1 VPLTIH
7 HIKAFERGATFV
19 PNQPPNAASI
29 QKDLERLRRSI
40 NLRLFWKDSHP
51 GDHKNS
57 LMSTVVKSTWQP
69 PETLSTA
76 NPLWIDF
83 STSVK
88 QAMARR
94 NKCNL
99 DHRALQAWRSLCHN
113 RDIFVT
119 HADKGG
125 KLVIVKRADY
135 IAEAH
140 RQLNDVT
147 TYRSITED
155 EANTLHNQLHQRKL
169 DFIHRLLTANNIT
182 RSESSRLL
190 SEKCV
195 IPPIYF
201 LPKIHKAKRQDTGT
215 FPYRPIIGA
224 VRNCLRSLDAYLAKL
239 TSPLLKIIPGSL
251 EDTADLIRA
260 WEGAG
265 SFPPNA
271 SLFSAD
277 VESLYPSIP
286 WEEGLASACRFYA
299 ANFHILLR
307 EARDNNRLL
316 PPRPTL
322 FRDILRTILQNNIFH
337 FRNEAWYIQLSGTAM
352 GCSMS
357 VYLACTFMFYRTR
370 HLILHP
376 PPELLFFK
384 RYIDDIIGVTTL
396 PPDQIPSLFG
406 ATPSITSP
414 TSPSVVDQHIRLTFV
429 TTDDAGELPAL
440 DLLLKIHEGRPSCRL
455 YRKPTDGHQ
464 YLHWRSSHPIHQ
476 RTSIP
481 YSQLIRTARN
491 CTFAKDYGP
500 AASALL
506 DRFRTR
512 DFPEPVLQSA
522 IRKLGTRL
530 QSTSRTALLQTSAK
544 RPGPEIALITT
555 FHPAADTA
563 IRSAARTFWDRL
575 RTDTTITALSTSV
588 TSALPDRL
596 HTVYRTGRRLGTLL
610 GPIIKRGDL

>member
-1 VPLTIH
+1 MALTAH
-7 HIKAFERGATFV
+7 HIRAFERGATFV
-19 PNQPPNAASI
+19 PNQPSNAATT
-29 QKDLERLRRSI
+29 QRDLERLRRSI
-40 NLRLFWKDSHP
+40 NLRLFWRDSHP

-57 LMSTVVKSTWQP
+57 LVSSIVKSSWQP
-69 PETLSTA
+69 PDTLSA
-76 NPLWIDF
+76 SNPLWTDF
-83 STSVK
+83 STTIK
-88 QAMARR
+88 QAMALR
-94 NKCNL
+94 NKRNL
-99 DHRALQAWRSLCHN
+99 DRQALQAWRSLSRN
-113 RDIFVT
+113 QDIFIT

-135 IAEAH
+135 FAEAR
-140 RQLNDVT
+140 RQLNDAT
-147 TYRSITED
+147 TYRALTKD
-155 EANTLHNQLHQRKL
+155 EAASLHSRLHQLKTT
-169 DFIHRLLTANNIT
+169 FIHRLQTANNIT
-182 RSESSRLL
+182 RNESTRLL
-190 SEKCV
+190 AEECSF
-195 IPPIYF
+195 PPIYF

-239 TSPLLKIIPGSL
+239 TSPLLKAIPGSL

-260 WEGAG
+260 WEGIG
-265 SFPPNA
+265 SLPANA

-286 WEEGLASACRFYA
+286 WEEGVASACRFYA
-299 ANFHILLR
+299 SHYHILLH
-307 EARDNNRLL
+307 EARTNNRLL

-322 FRDILRTILQNNIFH
+322 FRDILKAILQNNIFH
-337 FRNEAWYIQLSGTAM
+337 FRDESWYIQCSGTAM

-376 PPELLFFK
+376 PPELLFFR
-384 RYIDDIIGVTTL
+384 RYIDDIIGVSTL
-396 PPDQIPSLFG
+396 PPDKVPALFG
-406 ATPSITSP
+406 IQPSGAP
-414 TSPSVVDQHIRLTFV
+414 PASPSVTDQHIRLTFV
-429 TTDDAGELPAL
+429 FADAAGELPAL

-491 CTFAKDYGP
+491 CTFTEDFAP
-500 AASALL
+500 AASELL

-512 DFPEPVLQSA
+512 DFPEPILQAA
-522 IRKLGTRL
+522 IRKLESRL
-530 QSTSRTALLQTSAK
+530 SSTSRTALLQTSVK

-555 FHPAADTA
+555 FNPAADAT
-563 IRSAARTFWDRL
+563 IRSAARTFWHRL
-575 RTDTTITALSTSV
+575 RTSTTITALSASAA
-588 TSALPDRL
+588 SALPDRL
-596 HTVYRTGRRLGTLL
+596 HTVYRTGRRLGALL
-610 GPIIKRGDL
+610 GPIIKRGNF